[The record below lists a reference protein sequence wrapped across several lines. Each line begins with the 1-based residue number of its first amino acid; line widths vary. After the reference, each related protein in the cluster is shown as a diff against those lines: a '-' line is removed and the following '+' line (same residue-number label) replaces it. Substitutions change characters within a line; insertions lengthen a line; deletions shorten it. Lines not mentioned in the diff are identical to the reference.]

1 MNLVL
6 SNEGL
11 KSDSSFLEMPVNTDL
26 SVYEVIRIFDGV
38 ALFLEDHFD
47 RLKRTM
53 QIKGLIFQMDFQ
65 EFKQNIAELIRQNHK
80 YEGNVKF
87 VSTAANEKICWVF
100 SFIPHN
106 YPTNA
111 DYLEG
116 VLTDL
121 LFAERLNPNAKV
133 IQPEIRDK
141 ANQMIA
147 DRKLYEVLLVDRDGK
162 ITEGSRSNIFFV
174 KDEVFYTAPSSA
186 VLEGITR
193 QKILDCIKELNLQFE
208 EKSIS
213 IDEISDFDASFL
225 TGTSP
230 KVLPIR
236 KIGEQMFDV
245 RNEAVLRLMESY
257 DKMIWDYI
265 RNEINLREK

>member
-11 KSDSSFLEMPVNTDL
+11 KSDSSFIETPINTDQ
-26 SVYEVIRIFDGV
+26 SVYEVIRIIDGV
-38 ALFLEDHFD
+38 ALFLEDHFA
-47 RLKRTM
+47 RLKRSM
-53 QIKGLIFQMDFQ
+53 QIKGLIFQMDFL
-65 EFKQNIAELIRQNHK
+65 EFKQNIGELIRQNK
-80 YEGNVKF
+80 RMEGNVKF
-87 VSTAANEKICWVF
+87 VFTTTNGKIGWLF

-111 DYLEG
+111 DYLDG

-133 IQPEIRDK
+133 VQPEIRDK

-147 DRKLYEVLLVDRDGK
+147 DRKLYEVLLVDRDGML
-162 ITEGSRSNIFFV
+162 TEGSRSNVFFV

-193 QKILDCIKELNLQFE
+193 QQVLVCLKELGYTIVEETVSAKEIEQFVA
-208 EKSIS
+208 I
-213 IDEISDFDASFL
+213 FL

-230 KVLPIR
+230 KILPIR
-236 KIGEQMFDV
+236 SIGEKVFDV
-245 RNEAVLRLMESY
+245 QNPTVAGLIESY
-257 DKMIWDYI
+257 DKMIREYI
-265 RNEINLREK
+265 RNEIILKEK